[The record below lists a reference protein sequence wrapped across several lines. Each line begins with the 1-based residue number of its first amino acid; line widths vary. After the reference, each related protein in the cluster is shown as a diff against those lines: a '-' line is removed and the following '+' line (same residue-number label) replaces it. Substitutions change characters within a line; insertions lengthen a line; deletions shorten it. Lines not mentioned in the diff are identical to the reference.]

1 MHDTTASSLHD
12 ILASTL
18 AEHISTALTTV
29 VTTITESVPPPPIEV
44 LETTILAVM
53 RPVLAALLT
62 QALTVLTS
70 NPPRTTPCVCG
81 TAARYLRTRST
92 TVMTSVG
99 TITVPR
105 ATYRCPSCRTCVRPA
120 DHDLHLHPGSRTAHL
135 TDLLALLGSTR
146 DSFAAAA
153 MTLERLTGLH
163 LSPTTVRQATHEV
176 GADLVQQLETQTAA
190 ISTATAPPTDAAPP
204 TLVIALDGGMV
215 HEREHGW
222 RELKIAAVWTRD
234 SAGQQTTMPQIIA
247 RRDRAEMF
255 GEYVWATAATQGA
268 EQAEELVVIGDGAHW
283 IWNLAATQFPQ
294 ATEIVDWYHVTQTLW
309 RAAHAMWPDDSPR
322 QHTWMQAQETALWA
336 GDVAAVQHALAD
348 LQTGAPQTDVDAAV
362 TYLKNHQHRMAYATY
377 RDRGLPCG
385 SGRIEST
392 VKQVVTMRLKGPGM
406 RWSADGVARV
416 AHLRAVLLS
425 KQWETA
431 LAQRPWQPRPK
442 RCGRPMRS
450 PAPSA
455 PTVVAPEAPAAPPR
469 LDPALCAAVRADL
482 APPAQHP
489 WKRPWSMKRQRE
501 LADDR
506 ERRDP
511 GEDHANI

>member
-105 ATYRCPSCRTCVRPA
+105 ATYRCPSCRLCVRPA
-120 DHDLHLHPGSRTAHL
+120 DHELHLHPGSRTAHL
-135 TDLLALLGSTR
+135 TDLLALLGSTLDTPLPLPPRLSNDSR
-146 DSFAAAA
+146 DSISVPPWCVKRP
-153 MTLERLTGLH
+153 MKSG
-163 LSPTTVRQATHEV
+163 PTWF
-176 GADLVQQLETQTAA
+176 
-190 ISTATAPPTDAAPP
+190 SS
-204 TLVIALDGGMV
+204 
-215 HEREHGW
+215 
-222 RELKIAAVWTRD
+222 WTRD

-255 GEYVWATAATQGA
+255 GEYVWASAAMQGA
-268 EQAEELVVIGDGAHW
+268 ERAEELVVIGDGAHW